1 MQARSQEDAHND
13 LRAGSGSQHE
23 SISSHQPRF
32 TLCHRHRKAKRLIP
46 SDWCEKMGFSSRGWS
61 PLMFKTLLFAP
72 ETFNF
77 AEVTRCIEVA
87 RRLPGIRCVF
97 AGFSERFTS
106 PIREAGFEYRSLKPV
121 LTDAEGKM
129 AIAFDQGRS
138 IRHPFTAGMVR
149 QRVISERALIRELDA
164 AAVVIGTTLSQ
175 LISARPSVCH
185 CFM

>member
-1 MQARSQEDAHND
+1 
-13 LRAGSGSQHE
+13 
-23 SISSHQPRF
+23 
-32 TLCHRHRKAKRLIP
+32 
-46 SDWCEKMGFSSRGWS
+46 
-61 PLMFKTLLFAP
+61 MFKTLLFAP

-129 AIAFDQGRS
+129 AIASTKAEVSAIPSLLAWCGNVSLASGRS
-138 IRHPFTAGMVR
+138 FVSWTQQP
-149 QRVISERALIRELDA
+149 L
-164 AAVVIGTTLSQ
+164 
-175 LISARPSVCH
+175 
-185 CFM
+185 